1 MNAFEQLSS
10 QEPISLLRWS
20 ALLSLIT
27 FYDGIGGYN
36 LPITLFGIIAHQ
48 QTSSTE
54 SWKQFLMI
62 LFSSFFIDAFRLLGR
77 TSGFGFI
84 LGAVLIGLKV
94 AVYFSGMRTLRER
107 GDDLR
112 WSHVGDM
119 VRNPRNAFRS
129 GGGETLGGSADNGNN
144 SQTIWQMPGAFGG
157 APAAPRDDAATFPA
171 SGGFRLGT
179 ADEDPERD
187 AGVGHPVPSN
197 TPGRGGYQTLP

>member
-1 MNAFEQLSS
+1 VQF
-10 QEPISLLRWS
+10 
-20 ALLSLIT
+20 LSLIT

-36 LPITLFGIIAHQ
+36 LPIALFGIIAHQ
-48 QTSSTE
+48 QTSTTE

-77 TSGFGFI
+77 TSGLGFL
-84 LGAVLIGLKV
+84 LGAVLIGMKV

-129 GGGETLGGSADNGNN
+129 GGGETLGGSSDNGNN
-144 SQTIWQMPGAFGG
+144 SQT
-157 APAAPRDDAATFPA
+157 
-171 SGGFRLGT
+171 SKFR
-179 ADEDPERD
+179 R
-187 AGVGHPVPSN
+187 
-197 TPGRGGYQTLP
+197 

>member
-1 MNAFEQLSS
+1 
-10 QEPISLLRWS
+10 
-20 ALLSLIT
+20 
-27 FYDGIGGYN
+27 
-36 LPITLFGIIAHQ
+36 
-48 QTSSTE
+48 
-54 SWKQFLMI
+54 MI

-77 TSGFGFI
+77 TSGLGFL

-144 SQTIWQMPGAFGG
+144 SQTSESSSLPFVHLLLSPDVTYALSLANAWSL
-157 APAAPRDDAATFPA
+157 RRCA
-171 SGGFRLGT
+171 SSSEGRFSELPCVWRIQ
-179 ADEDPERD
+179 
-187 AGVGHPVPSN
+187 VGHWRRRS
-197 TPGRGGYQTLP
+197 